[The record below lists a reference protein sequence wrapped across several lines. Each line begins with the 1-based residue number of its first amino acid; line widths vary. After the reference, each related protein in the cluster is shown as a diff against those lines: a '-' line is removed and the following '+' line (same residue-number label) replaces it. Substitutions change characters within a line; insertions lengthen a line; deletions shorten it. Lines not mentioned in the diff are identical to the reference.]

1 MRHWLFHPIIFY
13 PLVAVFALLVIAI
26 SLSPQSWPREPARVH
41 AVRDGEWLVYQ
52 GEGFNSPEVGPSQE
66 MMVMRDFLGRPQ
78 TLRIAERGRQ
88 ATPNSS
94 EQGTR
99 ILLSPDDAA
108 AISGRPVTIEISY
121 NPLAVNAAT
130 GLAVSLR
137 GDSASEWVSQPAP
150 AQPATL
156 RFRLPPTANVNAI
169 GLLTLSNSDDQAY
182 GLEITRIRLTPQ
194 T

>member
-1 MRHWLFHPIIFY
+1 MRHWLFHPLVFY
-13 PLVAVFALLVIAI
+13 PLAGFLALLAIAI
-26 SLSPQSWPREPARVH
+26 SLSPQSWPREPAQVA

-52 GEGFNSPEVGPSQE
+52 GEGFNAPEAGPSQE
-66 MMVMRDFLGRPQ
+66 LTVVRDFLGRPQ

-99 ILLSPDDAA
+99 ILLAPEDAA
-108 AISGRPVTIEISY
+108 ALSGRPVTIEISY
-121 NPLAVNAAT
+121 YPLAVNAAT

-137 GDSASEWVSQPAP
+137 GDGASEWVSQSAP
-150 AQPATL
+150 SQPTTL

>member
-13 PLVAVFALLVIAI
+13 PLVAAFAVLVIAI
-26 SLSPQSWPREPARVH
+26 SLSPQSWPRDPAQVH
-41 AVRDGEWLVYQ
+41 AVRDGEWFVYQ
-52 GEGFNSPEVGPSQE
+52 RDGFNAPEVGPGQE
-66 MMVMRDFLGRPQ
+66 MTVVRDFLGRPLA
-78 TLRIAERGRQ
+78 LRIAERGRQ

-94 EQGTR
+94 EHGTR

-121 NPLAVNAAT
+121 YPLTVNAAT

-137 GDSASEWVSQPAP
+137 GDGASEWVSQSAP
-150 AQPATL
+150 SQPTTL

>member
-1 MRHWLFHPIIFY
+1 MRHWLFHPVIFY
-13 PLVAVFALLVIAI
+13 PLVAVFAVLVVAI
-26 SLSPQSWPREPARVH
+26 SLSPQSWPREPAQVA

-52 GEGFNSPEVGPSQE
+52 GESFNSPEVGPSQE
-66 MMVMRDFLGRPQ
+66 MTVMRDFLGRPQ

-94 EQGTR
+94 EHGTR

-108 AISGRPVTIEISY
+108 AISGRPITIEISY
-121 NPLAVNAAT
+121 YPLTVNAAT

-137 GDSASEWVSQPAP
+137 GDGASEWVSQSAP
-150 AQPATL
+150 SQPTTL

-169 GLLTLSNSDDQAY
+169 GLLTLSTSDDQAY